1 MIKIKVWYKDESE
14 NVSALRVLRNLKPR
28 RYMLGWDF
36 EKLLKYIE
44 KELYWEQIEKET
56 IKEIVI
62 YNEKEQ
68 WQQNIR
74 RTF

>member
-1 MIKIKVWYKDESE
+1 MIKIKVWYKDENE
-14 NVSALRVLRNLKPR
+14 EVSALRVLKNLKPR

>member
-68 WQQNIR
+68 WQQNIK